1 VNRRVEVCRQAA
13 GLTITSGSNTKWTTR
28 YEAVLD
34 TLIREHRFP
43 ENEVLTAAAME
54 VVPCDELIAWELE
67 QEQWKINQSRIGP
80 AHRVII
86 EQVQPLHSLNDLYP
100 TLIEYAKVFEQCG
113 ETSSRT
119 DVFFRGDMRVDF
131 TVNPGGAIDPGSVK
145 ATYPAV
151 AYMRPFLDCASTA
164 FKTLTFPKSIEDQP
178 IRVTAL
184 IQVQSN

>member
-1 VNRRVEVCRQAA
+1 MA
-13 GLTITSGSNTKWTTR
+13 
-28 YEAVLD
+28 
-34 TLIREHRFP
+34 
-43 ENEVLTAAAME
+43 
-54 VVPCDELIAWELE
+54 VVPCDELNAWERE
-67 QEQWKINQSRIGP
+67 QEQWKINQSTIGS
-80 AHRVII
+80 ARRVII

-100 TLIEYAKVFEQCG
+100 TLIEYAKVVEQCG
-113 ETSSRT
+113 QTSSRT
-119 DVFFRGDMRVDF
+119 DVIFWGDMRVDF

-164 FKTLTFPKSIEDQP
+164 FKKLLFPKSIEDQP